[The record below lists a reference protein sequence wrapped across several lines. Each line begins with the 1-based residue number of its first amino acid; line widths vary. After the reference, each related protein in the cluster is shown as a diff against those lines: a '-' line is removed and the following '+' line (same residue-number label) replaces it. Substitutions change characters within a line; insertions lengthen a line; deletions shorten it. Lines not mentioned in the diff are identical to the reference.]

1 MFNSAVLDLAIG
13 LIFCFLT
20 VSLATGAIVEAIA
33 SLFAIRA
40 STLRKG
46 IGQLVNDSSFSGLAK
61 EIYAHAVVNPRGD
74 GTDASISAWNR
85 KNPAYIDRQ
94 LFGQAML
101 DILKISPEIA
111 TAQGGKPTE
120 EALKAAVDGALK
132 DAATAQGKAA
142 PDDQLQKLLYGIIE
156 RSLGDPDDIKKEL
169 VAWFDN
175 AMDRVSGWYKRWTQL
190 IAFIVALALAVI
202 LNVEAVNVAKTL
214 WVQPKLAGELIKG
227 LPVGGTANTS
237 PAAPMAPAATP
248 SGGAVGVPA
257 PNKSEDSKGKKEESK
272 GKKEEGPE
280 AMLHRLDTTLPIGWP
295 HGFFCDYKDTSDGKG
310 TSAGKDTSDGKN
322 TSDGGKS
329 HSTTDGLVRGVFCD
343 DKGTLLSWGALG
355 IASLGWLITALS
367 TLFGAPFWFDLLQTV
382 IRLKGAGPSPVEK
395 VDGKGASA

>member
-1 MFNSAVLDLAIG
+1 MFHSAVLDLAIG

-74 GTDASISAWNR
+74 GTDASASAWNR

-94 LFGQAML
+94 LFSQAML
-101 DILKISPEIA
+101 DILKISPEVA
-111 TAQGGKPTE
+111 NAANNPNAPLGKPTVA
-120 EALKAAVDGALK
+120 ALKTAVDGALK
-132 DAATAQGKAA
+132 AAAAAQGKAA

-156 RSLGDPDDIKKEL
+156 RSLGDPDKIKQEM

-190 IAFIVALALAVI
+190 IAFIVALILAAG
-202 LNVEAVNVAKTL
+202 LNIDSIGVARTL
-214 WVQPKLAGELIKG
+214 WLQPTLADKLTADKDLKADQAINEL
-227 LPVGGTANTS
+227 N
-237 PAAPMAPAATP
+237 AAI
-248 SGGAVGVPA
+248 
-257 PNKSEDSKGKKEESK
+257 
-272 GKKEEGPE
+272 
-280 AMLHRLDTTLPIGWP
+280 PIGWP
-295 HGFFCDYKDTSDGKG
+295 
-310 TSAGKDTSDGKN
+310 N
-322 TSDGGKS
+322 TGQN
-329 HSTTDGLVRGVFCD
+329 
-343 DKGTLLSWGALG
+343 WG
-355 IASLGWLITALS
+355 IAFLGWLITALS

-382 IRLKGAGPSPVEK
+382 IRLKGSGPSPVEK
-395 VDGKGASA
+395 VDGKGAAA